1 MSASPSVAWPNLPPP
16 DGPLCDDGR
25 MTIEI
30 SALTA
35 RRYVMG
41 RGGLWPGRRW
51 RGLDGTGTAM
61 RVMEDLQLDPLVI
74 VARAHD
80 LMLHSRVADYAI
92 DDWATLT
99 YERREFFE
107 WGGWLAV
114 RPMDELPYFRVLM
127 RRERERGHWLEVE
140 RDHHDAIEEMR
151 TLLRSGREVS
161 NRSFAM
167 GDRTRIDH
175 YRGRKDSALALH
187 YLWRVGEAMVSRR
200 ERFER
205 VYALTEAVAPPSA
218 LREVDDAEADDV
230 LSLKAVA
237 AAGLTRLNGVK
248 TAYVYG
254 HKATPAEVAEWR
266 DRWLT
271 DGSLVEVKVEGWRAT
286 QVAPGGDA
294 SLIADLEAGRIPKAW
309 TPLEDHDR
317 RGGDLP
323 VAARTGLG
331 ARPGEGA
338 VRLRLHVGGVHAG
351 GEAQVRLLR
360 VADPVGRPARRSV
373 RSEAGPDDRH
383 ARHPR
388 PVAGGRRP
396 GQGCGFRRRARGRD
410 APLHDAPRC
419 PSHRRRG
426 RHPAVAPAPARAVG
440 HATRP
445 LVGQL
450 TATSRLSDWAVA
462 GRRATTT
469 RTTPQASTSAAA
481 PSIAAPRPAPTET
494 KPMSGG

>member
-1 MSASPSVAWPNLPPP
+1 
-16 DGPLCDDGR
+16 

-30 SALTA
+30 SAVTA

-140 RDHHDAIEEMR
+140 RDHRDAIEEMR

-218 LREVDDAEADDV
+218 LREVDDADADNV

-271 DGSLVEVKVEGWRAT
+271 DGSLVEVKVEGWRAI

-294 SLIADLEAGRIPKAW
+294 SLIRDLEAGRIPKAW
-309 TPLEDHDR
+309 TPLETTTEEEATFLSPLEPVSARGRAKALFGFDYTWEVYTPAAKRKFGYSALPILWGERLVGRFDPKLDR
-317 RGGDLP
+317 TTGTLVILGLWLEDASLAKDVAFADALAAGMRRFMTLLDVRRID
-323 VAARTGLG
+323 VAAVPQPTLRRRLG
-331 ARPGEGA
+331 Q
-338 VRLRLHVGGVHAG
+338 L
-351 GEAQVRLLR
+351 
-360 VADPVGRPARRSV
+360 
-373 RSEAGPDDRH
+373 
-383 ARHPR
+383 
-388 PVAGGRRP
+388 GGRR
-396 GQGCGFRRRARGRD
+396 
-410 APLHDAPRC
+410 
-419 PSHRRRG
+419 
-426 RHPAVAPAPARAVG
+426 
-440 HATRP
+440 
-445 LVGQL
+445 
-450 TATSRLSDWAVA
+450 
-462 GRRATTT
+462 
-469 RTTPQASTSAAA
+469 
-481 PSIAAPRPAPTET
+481 
-494 KPMSGG
+494 

>member
-1 MSASPSVAWPNLPPP
+1 
-16 DGPLCDDGR
+16 

-51 RGLDGTGTAM
+51 RGLAGTGTAM
-61 RVMEDLQLDPLVI
+61 RVMEDLQLDPLVV

-161 NRSFAM
+161 NRSFSM
-167 GDRTRIDH
+167 TDRTRIDH

-205 VYALTEAVAPPSA
+205 VYALTESVAPPSA
-218 LREVDDAEADDV
+218 LREVDDAEADDA
-230 LSLKAVA
+230 LSLKVVA
-237 AAGLTRLNGVK
+237 AAGLTQLNGVRS
-248 TAYVYG
+248 TYVYG
-254 HKATPAEVAEWR
+254 HKAAPTQVAEWR
-266 DRWLT
+266 DRWLG

-286 QVAPGGDA
+286 QVAVGKDA
-294 SLIADLEAGRIPKAW
+294 SLIAGLEAGRIPRAW
-309 TPLEDHDR
+309 TPLETTTDEEASFLSPLDPVSARGRAKPLFGFDYTWEVYTPAAKRKFGYYALPLLWGDR
-317 RGGDLP
+317 LVGRFDPKLDRSTGTLVILGLWLEDAALAKDP
-323 VAARTGLG
+323 AFADALAAGMRRFMTFLDVGRIDVAAVAQPSLRRALRAT
-331 ARPGEGA
+331 ARS
-338 VRLRLHVGGVHAG
+338 
-351 GEAQVRLLR
+351 
-360 VADPVGRPARRSV
+360 ARRS
-373 RSEAGPDDRH
+373 
-383 ARHPR
+383 
-388 PVAGGRRP
+388 
-396 GQGCGFRRRARGRD
+396 RAR
-410 APLHDAPRC
+410 
-419 PSHRRRG
+419 S
-426 RHPAVAPAPARAVG
+426 
-440 HATRP
+440 
-445 LVGQL
+445 
-450 TATSRLSDWAVA
+450 
-462 GRRATTT
+462 
-469 RTTPQASTSAAA
+469 
-481 PSIAAPRPAPTET
+481 
-494 KPMSGG
+494 

>member
-1 MSASPSVAWPNLPPP
+1 
-16 DGPLCDDGR
+16 

-30 SALTA
+30 SAVTA

-140 RDHHDAIEEMR
+140 RDHRDAIEEMR

-271 DGSLVEVKVEGWRAT
+271 DGSLVEVKVEGWRAI
-286 QVAPGGDA
+286 QVAPGADA
-294 SLIADLEAGRIPKAW
+294 SLIRDLEAGRIPKAW
-309 TPLEDHDR
+309 TPLETTTEEEATF
-317 RGGDLP
+317 LSPLEP
-323 VAARTGLG
+323 V
-331 ARPGEGA
+331 
-338 VRLRLHVGGVHAG
+338 
-351 GEAQVRLLR
+351 
-360 VADPVGRPARRSV
+360 S
-373 RSEAGPDDRH
+373 
-383 ARHPR
+383 
-388 PVAGGRRP
+388 
-396 GQGCGFRRRARGRD
+396 ARGRAKALFGFDYTWEVYTPAAKRKFGYYALPILWGERLVGRFDPKLDRTTGTLVILGLWLED
-410 APLHDAPRC
+410 ASLARDVAFADALVVGMRRFMTLLDVRRIDVAAVPQ
-419 PSHRRRG
+419 PALRRR
-426 RHPAVAPAPARAVG
+426 
-440 HATRP
+440 
-445 LVGQL
+445 LGQL
-450 TATSRLSDWAVA
+450 R
-462 GRRATTT
+462 GRR
-469 RTTPQASTSAAA
+469 
-481 PSIAAPRPAPTET
+481 
-494 KPMSGG
+494 